1 MSYRYVT
8 DKTMESSSLFTWRK
22 KSEVEKAREE
32 L

>member
-8 DKTMESSSLFTWRK
+8 DKTMESSSLCFWRK